1 VKSHGGTKHTGGES
15 GSVLGGGEMNVDIK
29 DLKERLGAEVYEQ
42 LDSYIYEVE
51 ANNEEVD
58 VDSLISDME
67 EAQYQLEALQGEVDS
82 AVDALANA
90 ISNAEEL
97 R

>member
-1 VKSHGGTKHTGGES
+1 MAELNTQVENLVAYWGEI
-15 GSVLGGGEMNVDIK
+15 NVDIK
-29 DLKERLGAEVYEQ
+29 NLEERLGKEVYEQ

-58 VDSLISDME
+58 VDSIISEME
-67 EAQYQLEALQGEVDS
+67 EAQYQLEALQSEVDGV
-82 AVDALANA
+82 VDALANA

>member
-1 VKSHGGTKHTGGES
+1 MAELNTQVENLVAYWGK
-15 GSVLGGGEMNVDIK
+15 VNVDIK
-29 DLKERLGAEVYEQ
+29 DLKERLGADVYEQ

-51 ANNEEVD
+51 SCNDEID
-58 VDSLISDME
+58 VDTIISDME
-67 EAQYQLEALQGEVDS
+67 EAQYQLEAMQSEVDS

-90 ISNAEEL
+90 ISNAEDL

>member
-1 VKSHGGTKHTGGES
+1 MAELNTQVENL
-15 GSVLGGGEMNVDIK
+15 VAYWGEMNVDIK
-29 DLKERLGAEVYEQ
+29 DLKERLGTEVYEQ

-51 ANNEEVD
+51 SCNDEID
-58 VDSLISDME
+58 VDTIISDME
-67 EAQYQLEALQGEVDS
+67 EAQYQLEAMQSEVDS

-90 ISNAEEL
+90 ISNAEDL

>member
-1 VKSHGGTKHTGGES
+1 MAELNTQVDNLVAYRGEI
-15 GSVLGGGEMNVDIK
+15 NDDIK
-29 DLKERLGAEVYEQ
+29 DLEERLGKEVYEQ

-58 VDSLISDME
+58 VDSIISEME
-67 EAQYQLEALQGEVDS
+67 EAQYQLEALQSEVDGV
-82 AVDALANA
+82 VDALANA
-90 ISNAEEL
+90 ISNAEDL

>member
-1 VKSHGGTKHTGGES
+1 MAELNTQVENL
-15 GSVLGGGEMNVDIK
+15 VAYWGEMNVDIK

-67 EAQYQLEALQGEVDS
+67 EAQYQLEALQGEVDG

>member
-1 VKSHGGTKHTGGES
+1 MAELNTQVENL
-15 GSVLGGGEMNVDIK
+15 VAYWGEMNVDIK
-29 DLKERLGAEVYEQ
+29 DLKERLGKEVYEQ

-51 ANNEEVD
+51 SNNDEID
-58 VDSLISDME
+58 VDSIISDME
-67 EAQYQLEALQGEVDS
+67 EAQYQLEAMQSEVDS

>member
-1 VKSHGGTKHTGGES
+1 MAELNTQVENLVAYWGE
-15 GSVLGGGEMNVDIK
+15 VNVDIK

-51 ANNEEVD
+51 SCNDEID
-58 VDSLISDME
+58 VDTIISDME
-67 EAQYQLEALQGEVDS
+67 EAQYQLETMQSEVDS

-90 ISNAEEL
+90 ISNAEDL